1 MSVVFLV
8 LMFVLSLML
17 FPTFGSLLKLAL
29 AMLIWMVV
37 GNIAGNI
44 VRGDDYGVA
53 GNIALGLAGGVVG
66 TFVLRLLGWWSVM
79 RFPLV
84 GAIIT
89 GVIGALV
96 FIFLMRVT
104 IDKNFGK

>member
-1 MSVVFLV
+1 MGVVFLV
-8 LMFVLSLML
+8 LMFVLTLML
-17 FPTFGSLLKLAL
+17 YPTFGGLLKLGF
-29 AMLIWMVV
+29 AMLIWMAV

-66 TFVLRLLGWWSVM
+66 TFVLRLFGWWGIL
-79 RFPLV
+79 RFPLF
-84 GAIIT
+84 GAIIS

-96 FIFLMRVT
+96 FIFLMRMT